1 VFFNPGSAV
10 VDFDRKRVSR
20 DHKLMMLSGKKVLVL
35 GMGASGEA
43 AARFLHARGARVT
56 VNDAGDSDQ
65 VKMARQKLETEGID
79 TVIGEHPAGI
89 FDQADLIC
97 LSPGVP
103 HTLAPLTS
111 ARALGVPVIGEI
123 ELAAQFIRE
132 PIVAIT
138 GTNGK
143 TTTTTLIG
151 EMLAASGHRTFVG
164 GNIGRPLIEYPMLEK
179 PVDTVVVEVSSF
191 QLDTIETFRP
201 AVSVL
206 LNITP
211 DHLNRYPDFDAYARS
226 KGRIFE
232 NQGPDDTAIYLG
244 NDDLIASLTARRPC
258 KRLPFFRAGEA
269 PPDFKQGA
277 AVTDQAILIRHNDR
291 EYWIDLNHVRLV
303 GEHQRENIAAA
314 SLATLAAGGTI
325 DGIRKALEEFDG
337 LPHRMEPVGTFQDVL
352 YVNDSKGTNISA
364 VERAL
369 ASFETVILIMG
380 GKDKGGDFS
389 SLIPLVKQKVRQL
402 IVLGDAAAMIFG
414 IMQEIVEVKK
424 AGNMAQAVKMARDAA
439 EPNDVVLLSPGC
451 ASFDQYENYA
461 ARGNDFRRQV
471 EQLS

>member
-1 VFFNPGSAV
+1 
-10 VDFDRKRVSR
+10 
-20 DHKLMMLSGKKVLVL
+20 
-35 GMGASGEA
+35 
-43 AARFLHARGARVT
+43 
-56 VNDAGDSDQ
+56 
-65 VKMARQKLETEGID
+65 
-79 TVIGEHPAGI
+79 
-89 FDQADLIC
+89 
-97 LSPGVP
+97 
-103 HTLAPLTS
+103 
-111 ARALGVPVIGEI
+111 
-123 ELAAQFIRE
+123 
-132 PIVAIT
+132 
-138 GTNGK
+138 
-143 TTTTTLIG
+143 
-151 EMLAASGHRTFVG
+151 
-164 GNIGRPLIEYPMLEK
+164 
-179 PVDTVVVEVSSF
+179 
-191 QLDTIETFRP
+191 
-201 AVSVL
+201 
-206 LNITP
+206 
-211 DHLNRYPDFDAYARS
+211 
-226 KGRIFE
+226 
-232 NQGPDDTAIYLG
+232 
-244 NDDLIASLTARRPC
+244 
-258 KRLPFFRAGEA
+258 
-269 PPDFKQGA
+269 
-277 AVTDQAILIRHNDR
+277 
-291 EYWIDLNHVRLV
+291 V